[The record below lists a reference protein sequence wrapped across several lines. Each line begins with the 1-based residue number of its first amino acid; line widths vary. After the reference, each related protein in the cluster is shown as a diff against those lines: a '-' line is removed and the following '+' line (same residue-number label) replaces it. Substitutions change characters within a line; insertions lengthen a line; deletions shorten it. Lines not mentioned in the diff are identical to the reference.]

1 MNINQ
6 LTNLSFDELH
16 SKYKLFLLTQNLS
29 DNTVKTSLS
38 DTFYFWRNGSKELF
52 WDIFTSSNFEQVS
65 KENLTKILIDKNG
78 SYSEVNVS
86 GYMTHFRK
94 FREIIGID
102 ENTDINHSELKMT
115 IKVKPKKSKYIDI
128 PRPSINQIEKY
139 LKKWTTLEDYS
150 LQEKALDKLF
160 FDLCPKNE
168 NISDILL
175 KSSTLNDF
183 YSTNIFKIYP
193 LARHILS
200 LNIDSRLN
208 AGDVN
213 LVKDIQ
219 YVQYDKGFKNFY
231 SFATKYCSHHKP
243 LEYPIYDS
251 YVDLVLRHFRK
262 SDQFSNF
269 VDSDLK
275 DYPKFKNILLDFQ
288 SFYGL
293 NDYNLKQI
301 DQYLWLLGKDYYP
314 KKYKERIQIYNS

>member
-6 LTNLSFDELH
+6 LTNLSFEELH
-16 SKYKLFLLTQNLS
+16 SKYKLFLLSQNLS
-29 DNTVKTSLS
+29 NNTVKTTLS

-52 WDIFTSSNFEQVS
+52 WDIFTSSDFEHLS
-65 KENLTKILIDKNG
+65 RENLIKMLIDKKGNF
-78 SYSEVNVS
+78 SDVNVS

-94 FREIIGID
+94 FRDFIGVNENSDLNSTKIIMKDNI
-102 ENTDINHSELKMT
+102 
-115 IKVKPKKSKYIDI
+115 KPKKSKHIDI
-128 PRPSINQIEKY
+128 PRPTVNQVKMY
-139 LKKWTTLEDYS
+139 LYKWSTLEDYS
-150 LQEKALDKLF
+150 LQEKSLDKLF
-160 FDLCPKNE
+160 FELCPE
-168 NISDILL
+168 NKDITDILL

-208 AGDVN
+208 KADVN

-219 YVQYDKGFKNFY
+219 FMKYDKGIKNFY

-243 LEYPIYDS
+243 LDYPIYDS

-262 SDQFSNF
+262 CDEFSIF
-269 VDSDLK
+269 QDSDLK

-293 NDYNLKQI
+293 NEFNLKQI
-301 DQYLWLLGKDYYP
+301 DQYLWLLGKDYFP
-314 KKYKERIQIYNS
+314 KNYKKKNSEK

>member
-6 LTNLSFDELH
+6 LTNLSFEELH
-16 SKYKLFLLTQNLS
+16 SKYKLFLLSQNLS
-29 DNTVKTSLS
+29 NNTVKTTLS

-52 WDIFTSSNFEQVS
+52 WDIFTSSDFEHLS
-65 KENLTKILIDKNG
+65 RENLIKMLIDKKGNF
-78 SYSEVNVS
+78 SDVNVS

-94 FREIIGID
+94 FRDFIGVNENSDLNSTKIIMKDNI
-102 ENTDINHSELKMT
+102 
-115 IKVKPKKSKYIDI
+115 KPKKSKHIDI
-128 PRPSINQIEKY
+128 PRPTVNQVKMY
-139 LKKWTTLEDYS
+139 LYKWSTLEDYS
-150 LQEKALDKLF
+150 LQEKSLDKLF
-160 FDLCPKNE
+160 FELCPE
-168 NISDILL
+168 NKDITDILL

-208 AGDVN
+208 KADVN

-219 YVQYDKGFKNFY
+219 FMKYDKGIKNFY
-231 SFATKYCSHHKP
+231 SFATKYCSHHK
-243 LEYPIYDS
+243 LLDYPIYDS

-262 SDQFSNF
+262 CDEFSIF
-269 VDSDLK
+269 QDSDLK

-293 NDYNLKQI
+293 NEFNLKQI
-301 DQYLWLLGKDYYP
+301 DQYLWLLGKDYFP
-314 KKYKERIQIYNS
+314 KNYKKKNSEK

>member
-6 LTNLSFDELH
+6 LTNLSFEELH
-16 SKYKLFLLTQNLS
+16 SKYKLFLISQNLS

-52 WDIFTSSNFEQVS
+52 WDIFTSSDFEHLS
-65 KENLTKILIDKNG
+65 REHLTKMLTDKNG
-78 SYSEVNVS
+78 NFSDVNVS
-86 GYMTHFRK
+86 RYMTHFKK
-94 FREIIGID
+94 FHVFIGID
-102 ENTDINHSELKMT
+102 ENTDINHLELKLT
-115 IKVKPKKSKYIDI
+115 IKVKAKKSKCIDI
-128 PRPSINQIEKY
+128 PRPSIYQIEKY
-139 LKKWTTLEDYS
+139 LEKWTTLEDYS
-150 LQEKALDKLF
+150 LQEDALDKLF
-160 FDLCPKNE
+160 IELCPKNE

-208 AGDVN
+208 IGDVN
-213 LVKDIQ
+213 LVRDIQ
-219 YVQYDKGFKNFY
+219 YVQYEKGIKNFY

-243 LEYPIYDS
+243 LDYPIYDS

-262 SDQFSNF
+262 CDEFSIF
-269 VDSDLK
+269 QDSDLK

-301 DQYLWLLGKDYYP
+301 DQYLWLLGKDYFP
-314 KKYKERIQIYNS
+314 KDYKKKNL

>member
-94 FREIIGID
+94 FREFIGID

>member
-52 WDIFTSSNFEQVS
+52 WYIFTSSNFEHVS

-78 SYSEVNVS
+78 SFSEVNVS

-94 FREIIGID
+94 FREFIGID

>member
-52 WDIFTSSNFEQVS
+52 WYIFTSSNFEHVS

-78 SYSEVNVS
+78 SFSEVNVS

-94 FREIIGID
+94 FREFIGID

-314 KKYKERIQIYNS
+314 KKYKKRIQIYNS

>member
-52 WDIFTSSNFEQVS
+52 WDIFTSSNFEHVS
-65 KENLTKILIDKNG
+65 KENLTKMLIDKNG
-78 SYSEVNVS
+78 SFSEVNVS

-94 FREIIGID
+94 FREFIGID

-139 LKKWTTLEDYS
+139 LKKWTTLEDHS

-314 KKYKERIQIYNS
+314 KKYKKRIQIYNS

>member
-94 FREIIGID
+94 FREFIGID

-314 KKYKERIQIYNS
+314 KKYKKRIQIYNS

>member
-52 WDIFTSSNFEQVS
+52 WDIFTSSNFEHVS
-65 KENLTKILIDKNG
+65 KENLTKMLIDKNG
-78 SYSEVNVS
+78 SFSEVNVS

-94 FREIIGID
+94 FREFIGIN

-275 DYPKFKNILLDFQ
+275 ESL
-288 SFYGL
+288 
-293 NDYNLKQI
+293 
-301 DQYLWLLGKDYYP
+301 
-314 KKYKERIQIYNS
+314 

>member
-52 WDIFTSSNFEQVS
+52 WDIFTSSNFEHVS

-78 SYSEVNVS
+78 SFSEVNVS

-94 FREIIGID
+94 FREFIGID

-314 KKYKERIQIYNS
+314 KKYKKRIQIYNS

>member
-52 WDIFTSSNFEQVS
+52 WYIFTSSNFEHVS

-78 SYSEVNVS
+78 SFSEVNVS

-94 FREIIGID
+94 FREFIGID

-139 LKKWTTLEDYS
+139 LKKWTTLEDHS

-314 KKYKERIQIYNS
+314 KKYKKRIQIYNS